1 MATNGMF
8 VVCCFTAAWLLFVC
22 HGSSIRP
29 DVFEKI
35 NFESVRVDVDLDR
48 VIHRVNERF
57 LSVAIDASLVAEEK
71 FMYLL
76 A

>member
-1 MATNGMF
+1 MGMMNVAF
-8 VVCCFTAAWLLFVC
+8 VRFTAAWFLLVF
-22 HGSSIRP
+22 HGPYVRP
-29 DVFEKI
+29 DVFEK
-35 NFESVRVDVDLDR
+35 FDWESVSVDVDLDR
-48 VIHRVNERF
+48 AVRTVNERF

>member
-1 MATNGMF
+1 M
-8 VVCCFTAAWLLFVC
+8 
-22 HGSSIRP
+22 S
-29 DVFEKI
+29 EKF
-35 NFESVRVDVDLDR
+35 NRESERLDVDLDR
-48 VIHRVNERF
+48 VAKRVNERF